1 MHALPRRRKRGM
13 TEQWRPIAG
22 YEGFYEVSDRG
33 RVRSLDTPPN
43 PFRGG
48 QTDRTWTNS
57 GGDMTGDLE
66 HRKCG
71 LIVSRSQ
78 RRAHRDAVQNNTL
91 QRTAG

>member
-1 MHALPRRRKRGM
+1 MRSQTVA
-13 TEQWRPIAG
+13 
-22 YEGFYEVSDRG
+22 VSG
-33 RVRSLDTPPN
+33 AWTPPN

-71 LIVSRSQ
+71 PSSAAAGVGRTEM
-78 RRAHRDAVQNNTL
+78 RCRTTL
-91 QRTAG
+91 CSEREVG

>member
-1 MHALPRRRKRGM
+1 
-13 TEQWRPIAG
+13 
-22 YEGFYEVSDRG
+22 
-33 RVRSLDTPPN
+33 
-43 PFRGG
+43 
-48 QTDRTWTNS
+48 
-57 GGDMTGDLE
+57 MTGDLE